1 MMRKWM
7 RRKVIVELVNMLIVL
22 GLIAAFGLL
31 TMFYDYLEA
40 AI

>member
-1 MMRKWM
+1 MRKWM

-22 GLIAAFGLL
+22 GLIVAFGLL

>member
-1 MMRKWM
+1 MRKWM

>member
-7 RRKVIVELVNMLIVL
+7 WRKVIVELVNMLIVL

-31 TMFYDYLEA
+31 AKFYDYLEA

>member
-1 MMRKWM
+1 MMRKWIW
-7 RRKVIVELVNMLIVL
+7 RNVIVELINMLIVL

>member
-1 MMRKWM
+1 MRKWM
-7 RRKVIVELVNMLIVL
+7 WRKVIVELINMLIVL

-31 TMFYDYLEA
+31 AKFYDYLEA

>member
-7 RRKVIVELVNMLIVL
+7 WRKVIVELVNMLIVL
-22 GLIAAFGLL
+22 GLMAAFGLL
-31 TMFYDYLEA
+31 AMFYDYLEA

>member
-1 MMRKWM
+1 MSNWTWRQ
-7 RRKVIVELVNMLIVL
+7 VICELINMLIVL

-31 TMFYDYLEA
+31 TMFYDYLEV

>member
-1 MMRKWM
+1 MRNWM
-7 RRKVIVELVNMLIVL
+7 WQKVIVELVNMLIVL

-31 TMFYDYLEA
+31 TMFYDYLEV